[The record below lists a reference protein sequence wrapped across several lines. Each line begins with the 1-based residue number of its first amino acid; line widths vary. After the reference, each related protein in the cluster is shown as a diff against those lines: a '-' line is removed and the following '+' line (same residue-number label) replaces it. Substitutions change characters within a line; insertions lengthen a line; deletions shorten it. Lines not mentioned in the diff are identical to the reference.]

1 MNNIKK
7 AFKTKSMLRQC
18 ADGGAMDYPKT
29 RGGKSS
35 LRCMADGGPT
45 DPRML
50 GQGGAAAAG
59 ALSAQAPRNLDAA
72 IEAQMQ
78 GNAYQGQGAANN
90 AAVQQV
96 VPAQQAAPQQDTTPK
111 MSWWHKYFGLADGGM
126 PLDDMRPE
134 ARVGDGRAQY
144 NPRVRGMSDET
155 MTGVLDQEDR
165 GRSPAFINR
174 GSRLRGPFGLA
185 DGGQATDPAYNFGKS
200 VGAFVDRGIDNVSRG
215 IVEPTMNTLNRAGQ
229 QVSSFQRGFNGP
241 QPTSGAPKYSDADAQ
256 RELGSTLADLNNPNS
271 PNHPTPS
278 PAGTIF
284 TGIGKFGER
293 AFTDQHGIGDIAS
306 GAHAYTPGQGTG
318 SFNVIHN
325 DNPIASPTQPNP
337 TGFAA
342 QFAALNK
349 TLQGL
354 GNNTAQGVVAPAYD
368 PKNVGKGGQFSN
380 AQRASFANQT
390 LAANNA
396 AAQNQSTALSALR
409 QQTQPQQGDGDYPG
423 YADGGR
429 MPPARDE
436 GYIDTNHPQIQ
447 MARGGVVK
455 GPGGPTDDAVGPVM
469 LSKGEYVLPAD
480 TVKHVGKEN
489 LDDLR
494 AKTHKFV
501 GPRHGLRGMADGGV
515 DIDPRQMGFQFGAL
529 PEGPAPMNLS
539 APTVGTAF
547 QTQGGGRVELP
558 NPRSQPVP
566 TMSAVQDA
574 DIGRQGSLGAL
585 PQGAAPR
592 AAVTAEEAA
601 PGVDAAAMRMG
612 LRGVAGRALGGAA
625 GAGLGLYDMS
635 QNGVTPGNAATTAGG
650 ALFAIPHPYAKVL
663 GGALMGGGMLY
674 DALKNTPPGPDIT
687 PPPVPRGTSVPTPA
701 ASEPQRAP
709 ALSTQQED
717 PELAALRQGFQGLGA
732 QQPVNMPQVYSNA
745 DSINSHY
752 DALSKELHKLYTPKG
767 AGNLALR
774 LLSLEDARARAL
786 GQDQGNMAA
795 MYGHGVTQQQI
806 GQQARELG
814 LRGLG
819 ELYQKNIDRQIGMRN
834 FQLEMAKLGRGYE
847 EEGAKDVDKQVGD
860 MFSADGKPDQEKST
874 DYKNFLEAS
883 ALKQHGQSLYSMPAD
898 QRRLF
903 TQQQLPLY
911 NMLTQRNAAASA
923 PVFGKGAQTRTA
935 DLPVDVAPS
944 SFNDVMNHHLSLGSY
959 LKERLPFTN
968 PNVVHTQSGQAVPLA
983 AMGVDPN
990 TGQYDLQQLQAI
1002 GQMTGQD
1009 MSKYVRGLRR
1019 NSGE

>member
-7 AFKTKSMLRQC
+7 AFKTKSMLRQY
-18 ADGGAMDYPKT
+18 ANGGEMDYSNPSGKM

-35 LRCMADGGPT
+35 LRCMADGGGT
-45 DPRML
+45 DPRVL

-59 ALSAQAPRNLDAA
+59 ALIAQAPRNLDAA
-72 IEAQMQ
+72 IEAQSQ
-78 GNAYQGQGAANN
+78 GNAYTGQAPSNN

-96 VPAQQAAPQQDTTPK
+96 VPAQQGAQQDDTPK

-126 PLDDMRPE
+126 PLDDLSPG
-134 ARVGDGRAQY
+134 ARTGTGRAQY
-144 NPRVRGMSDET
+144 NRAVRGMSDET

-185 DGGQATDPAYNFGKS
+185 DGGQATDPAYDFGKR
-200 VGAFVDRGIDNVSRG
+200 VGAFADRGIDAVSRG
-215 IVEPTMNTLNRAGQ
+215 IIEPVMNQVHQAGADI
-229 QVSSFQRGFNGP
+229 SAFGRGFNRAP
-241 QPTSGAPKYSDADAQ
+241 AAAAPPKYSDADAQ
-256 RELGSTLADLNNPNS
+256 RELNSTLADLNNPNS

-278 PAGTIF
+278 PTGTIF
-284 TGIGKFGER
+284 AGTGKFGER

-306 GAHAYTPGQGTG
+306 GAHAYTPGQGIG

-337 TGFAA
+337 TGLAA

-349 TLQGL
+349 TIQGL

-409 QQTQPQQGDGDYPG
+409 PQTQPQQGDSDYPG

-480 TVKHVGKEN
+480 TVKHVGKQN
-489 LDDLR
+489 LDNLR

-515 DIDPRQMGFQFGAL
+515 EFDPHPQQMGFQFGAL
-529 PEGPAPMNLS
+529 PEGPAPMNP
-539 APTVGTAF
+539 AQPTVGTTF
-547 QTQGGGRVELP
+547 QTQGGQRVELP
-558 NPRSQPVP
+558 NPRAQVTPPPAASNVDP
-566 TMSAVQDA
+566 
-574 DIGRQGSLGAL
+574 RQLNLGAL
-585 PQGAAPR
+585 PQR
-592 AAVTAEEAA
+592 AVAAEEAA
-601 PGVDAAAMRMG
+601 PGVDAAAMRVG
-612 LRGVAGRALGGAA
+612 LRGMAGRALGGAA
-625 GAGLGLYDMS
+625 GAGMGLYDMS

-650 ALFAIPHPYAKVL
+650 ALFAVPHPYAKVL

-674 DALKNTPPGPDIT
+674 DALKNTDPGPDTT
-687 PPPVPRGTSVPTPA
+687 PPPVPRGTQAPA
-701 ASEPQRAP
+701 ASEPARAA

-717 PELAALRQGFQGLGA
+717 PDLAALRQGFQSLGT
-732 QQPVNMPQVYSNA
+732 QQPVNMPRVYSNA
-745 DSINSHY
+745 DAINSHY

-786 GQDQGNMAA
+786 GQDQGNMAS

-860 MFSADGKPDQEKST
+860 MFTTSDGKPDLEKST

-923 PVFGKGAQTRTA
+923 PVFGKGVQSRAA

-944 SFNDVMNHHLSLGSY
+944 TLNDVMNHHLSLGSY
-959 LKERLPFTN
+959 IKERLPFTN
-968 PNVVHTQSGQAVPLA
+968 PNVVHTQSGQAVPLS
-983 AMGVDPN
+983 MIGVDPSS
-990 TGQYDLQQLQAI
+990 GQYDAQQLQAI